1 MSEKKNQKEES
12 LKELEIVKKQQNR
25 DRKKRSYKQNAD
37 IALTIGGIFAL
48 LVVID
53 VFSWWF
59 DANVDFEMFWY
70 FVVIGFVCFVYALF
84 QQDKLNDINVIEL
97 REKNKK
103 LLENLKDFNATKKY
117 SDDYGL
123 LIAIDD
129 NTNKIAI
136 KLNGEKKITTYRY
149 NNILSCEIIED
160 GVSIY
165 KKSTTRTVGGA
176 VLGGVIAGGA
186 GAIVGGLSGKQ
197 SKEKEYKKIQ
207 LKLLIKDTQ
216 NPNIFLTFFDYK
228 KVDPNADKGIKESD
242 LWGEILKN
250 SKSSVNEWKDIITII
265 IDKIDT
271 ELDSSS
277 DKKESNSNSSVS
289 DELLKLNEL
298 KEKGILTEEEFN
310 EQKKKLLKQ

>member
-1 MSEKKNQKEES
+1 MSKEQDTRKQI
-12 LKELEIVKKQQNR
+12 LKERE
-25 DRKKRSYKQNAD
+25 RKKRSYKQNANISKVIGAVLAILVFID
-37 IALTIGGIFAL
+37 IA
-48 LVVID
+48 
-53 VFSWWF
+53 SWWVE
-59 DANVDFEMFWY
+59 ANVDFEMFWY
-70 FVVIGFVCFVYALF
+70 FVVISLICFFYSGF
-84 QQDKLNDINVIEL
+84 QEGNLNNVNVIEL
-97 REKNKK
+97 KEENKR
-103 LLENLKDFNATKKY
+103 LVDNLKDFNATKKY

-123 LIAIDD
+123 FIAIDD
-129 NTNKIAI
+129 NTNRIAI
-136 KLNGEKKITTYRY
+136 KLNGEKKITTYSY
-149 NNILSCEIIED
+149 NDILSCEIIED

-197 SKEKEYKKIQ
+197 SKEREYKKIQ
-207 LKLLIKDTQ
+207 LKLVIKDTK
-216 NPNIFLTFFDYK
+216 NPNIFLTFFDYQ
-228 KVDPNADKGIKESD
+228 KVDPSKTVEPEKGIKETEF
-242 LWGEILKN
+242 LNGEILKE
-250 SKSSVNEWKDIITII
+250 SKLAVNQWKDVFTII

-271 ELDSSS
+271 KSVSSS